1 MNKSWATNLF
11 ELAAAAGGKLVFGLN
26 INPRNAS
33 TGRWDP
39 TQARG
44 LIQFAQA
51 NGYSI
56 YGFELGNEQNKA
68 FDAPSEAADFKVLS
82 ELVNEM
88 YQDKATQPKL
98 IGPDPH
104 GFHNADSVN
113 QKAGTFLRD
122 FAGNCS
128 SLGVPLHA
136 ITHHEYVD
144 VQQNLA
150 QPPPASTLDLVY
162 EIGIQVN
169 ATVRPALRQEQGIW
183 VGESGPHN
191 GGSPGV
197 CPASEQR
204 WMGFAD
210 SFWYM
215 DAMAS
220 KAKAGYAAF
229 CRQNFVGIDY
239 ALLQCDYSPAP
250 DYYAGL
256 LWGTLMG
263 PGVVQTTV
271 SNRNQN
277 STRIYAHCTADT
289 PGDLTMLLI
298 NLDPAATVNV
308 TLHGAGAAT
317 NRTEYHLTAGPGG
330 VGAGAVAL
338 NGAVLN
344 LSSTGALPAM
354 EGRPVVG
361 SQGTLTLPPASI
373 VFAVLH
379 GTGAAAGC
387 L

>member
-88 YQDKATQPKL
+88 YP
-98 IGPDPH
+98 
-104 GFHNADSVN
+104 
-113 QKAGTFLRD
+113 
-122 FAGNCS
+122 AGNCS

-136 ITHHEYVD
+136 ITHHEYVE
-144 VQQNLA
+144 VEQNLA
-150 QPPPASTLDLVY
+150 QPPLASTLDLVY

-229 CRQNFVGIDY
+229 CRQNLVGIDY
-239 ALLQCDYSPAP
+239 AMLQCDYTPAP

-277 STRIYAHCTADT
+277 STRIYAHCTAGT

-330 VGAGAVAL
+330 VGAGTVAL